1 MWVGLCYLRACV
13 YEEVDMSGIRRGLLK
28 RLPALVV
35 GAVACVGMLAALG
48 PVTPARADGGGGSL
62 SPAAARAVRE
72 ARTRKDPARL
82 AAAAKAARP
91 VVEPVVPAAARSAEP
106 DGLVATGV
114 WGTSPWEYRVE
125 NGQRVLTL
133 HAGTIGQN
141 DPDEGSSVHQVA
153 DVLPDK
159 GSGLSVIR
167 IDPGVVAE
175 YGDRLF
181 AGLPSLLRIEGGG
194 NLDVSKATSTYRMFE
209 DDVALQ
215 SVDVGDWDMS
225 NVTNTASMF
234 KNCRSLRSLD
244 VGNWNTSKVFQT
256 GWGGE
261 DQYDRGDGQYIE
273 SAPEHATRG
282 MFENDSMLTFLD
294 VGRWDVG
301 NLVNAAGMFRGDT
314 SLQYLDVS
322 GWNVQ
327 NLNYTSH
334 MFENDTMLQDLD
346 PSAWHPCNYELL
358 GMAYMFKGDTKLK
371 SITFNRIP
379 GQTALD
385 SLVYMFADDTS
396 LVSVDMNHSYF
407 PAVKYV
413 GHMFA
418 NDPALVSVNMSH
430 ISIGGL
436 TRAEYMFAGD
446 RSLTDVNFRGACIS
460 PVFRPAGDY
469 YETTFEHM
477 FDGVSSLSYL
487 DLSALSNGHV
497 QDGPPYM
504 HVRSEGM
511 FAGAAS
517 LHTLVVPCDAYRWM
531 ANSGLPDVPA
541 VGSRVPESSQVV
553 ASSRWVALN
562 GSAKGSMYT
571 SQQLMDM
578 GPRSET
584 TVYQWNVRDA

>member
-1 MWVGLCYLRACV
+1 MGVGLCCLRACV
-13 YEEVDMSGIRRGLLK
+13 YEEVDMSGIRRGLLT

-62 SPAAARAVRE
+62 PPAAARAVRE
-72 ARTRKDPARL
+72 ARARKDPARL

-91 VVEPVVPAAARSAEP
+91 VVEPVAPAAARSAEP
-106 DGLVATGV
+106 DGLVASGV
-114 WGTSPWEYRVE
+114 WGSSPWEYRVE
-125 NGQRVLTL
+125 NGQRVLIL

-141 DPDEGSSVHQVA
+141 DPDEGPSAHQVA

-167 IDPGVVAE
+167 IDPGVAAA
-175 YGDRLF
+175 YGDHLF

-194 NLDVSKATSTYRMFE
+194 NLDVSKVTSTYRMFE

-225 NVTNTASMF
+225 NVVNAAAMF

-261 DQYDRGDGQYIE
+261 DESDRGIGQYNE
-273 SAPEHATRG
+273 ADHQTQG

-294 VGRWDVG
+294 VGRWDMG
-301 NLVNAAGMFRGDT
+301 NLYDAAGMFKGDT
-314 SLQYLDVS
+314 SLDFVDVS

-334 MFENDTMLQDLD
+334 MFENDTMLQDVD

-385 SLVYMFADDTS
+385 SLVYMFADDPS
-396 LVSVDMNHSYF
+396 LVSVDMNHSAF

-430 ISIGGL
+430 ISIGEL
-436 TRAEYMFAGD
+436 LRADYMFAGD

-460 PVFRPAGDY
+460 PAFNPAGDY

-487 DLSALSNGHV
+487 DLSALIRS
-497 QDGPPYM
+497 YM
-504 HVRSEGM
+504 VDTSPTYVRSKDM
-511 FAGAAS
+511 FAGATS
-517 LHTLVVPCDAYRWM
+517 LHTLVLPRDAYHWM

-541 VGSRVPESSQVV
+541 AGSRVPESSQVV

-578 GPRSET
+578 GLRPEA
-584 TVYQWNVRDA
+584 TVYQWDMRDA

>member
-1 MWVGLCYLRACV
+1 MGVGLCCLRVCV
-13 YEEVDMSGIRRGLLK
+13 YEEVDMSGIRRGLLW
-28 RLPALVV
+28 RLPALAV

-48 PVTPARADGGGGSL
+48 PVTPARADGGGSL
-62 SPAAARAVRE
+62 PPAAARAVRE

-91 VVEPVVPAAARSAEP
+91 VVKPVVPAAARSAEP
-106 DGLVATGV
+106 DGLVASAV

-133 HAGTIGQN
+133 HAGTIDNTYSPGEWASEH
-141 DPDEGSSVHQVA
+141 PVA
-153 DVLPDK
+153 DMLPDK

-167 IDPGVVAE
+167 IDPGVAAA
-175 YGDRLF
+175 YGEHLF

-194 NLDVSKATSTYRMFE
+194 NLDVSKATWTYQMFK

-244 VGNWNTSKVFQT
+244 VGNWNMSNVSQT

-261 DQYDRGDGQYIE
+261 EREQRGDGQYNE
-273 SAPEHATRG
+273 SAPEHETQG

-301 NLVNAAGMFRGDT
+301 SLTNASGMFRGDT
-314 SLQYLDVS
+314 SLEFLDVG
-322 GWNVQ
+322 GWNTYR
-327 NLNYTSH
+327 LKYAAH
-334 MFENDTMLQDLD
+334 MFEDDAMLDNLFINDWD
-346 PSAWHPCNYELL
+346 PYSIE
-358 GMAYMFKGDTKLK
+358 GMAYMFRACGSLK
-371 SITFNRIP
+371 SIAFSHKVNYQTTF
-379 GQTALD
+379 D
-385 SLVYMFADDTS
+385 SMVYMFADDPS
-396 LVSVDMNHSYF
+396 LVSVDMDHDQFDSLEYF
-407 PAVKYV
+407 

-418 NDPALVSVNMSH
+418 NDPALLSVDLSDTWWQINYRMD
-430 ISIGGL
+430 
-436 TRAEYMFAGD
+436 YMFAGD
-446 RSLTDVNFRGACIS
+446 RSLTDVNFRGVKTGLRDGVH
-460 PVFRPAGDY
+460 PPDRM
-469 YETTFEHM
+469 EHM
-477 FDGVSSLSYL
+477 FDGASSLSYL
-487 DLSALSNGHV
+487 DLSPFSPKPFEGNPLY
-497 QDGPPYM
+497 QY
-504 HVRSEGM
+504 VRSEGM
-511 FAGAAS
+511 FAGATA
-517 LHTLVVPCDAYRWM
+517 LRTLVLPYTACLWM

-541 VGSRVPESSQVV
+541 AGSHVPGSSQVV

-584 TVYQWNVRDA
+584 TVYQWDVRDA

>member
-1 MWVGLCYLRACV
+1 MWVGLCCLRACV

-28 RLPALVV
+28 RLPALAV

-48 PVTPARADGGGGSL
+48 PVAPARADGGGGSL

-133 HAGTIGQN
+133 HAGTIGKTYS
-141 DPDEGSSVHQVA
+141 PGESESGHPVA
-153 DVLPDK
+153 DMLPDK

-167 IDPGVVAE
+167 IDPGVAAA
-175 YGDRLF
+175 YGEHLF

-194 NLDVSKATSTYRMFE
+194 NLDVSKATSTYGMFE

-225 NVTNTASMF
+225 NVTSTAAMF
-234 KNCRSLRSLD
+234 MNCRSLRSLD

-256 GWGGE
+256 GWGGG
-261 DQYDRGDGQYIE
+261 DQYDRGDGQYNE
-273 SAPEHATRG
+273 SAPEHKTYG

-294 VGRWDVG
+294 VGRWDVE
-301 NLVNAAGMFRGDT
+301 NLYMSSGMFRGDT
-314 SLQYLDVS
+314 SLRYLDVS
-322 GWNVQ
+322 DWNTPHVDA
-327 NLNYTSH
+327 TAH
-334 MFENDTMLQDLD
+334 MFEHDAMLDNLDT
-346 PSAWHPCNYELL
+346 SNWSLL
-358 GMAYMFKGDTKLK
+358 NNHGTAYMFRACGSLK
-371 SITFNRIP
+371 SITLNHNAAENSGF
-379 GQTALD
+379 D
-385 SLVYMFADDTS
+385 SMVYMFANDPS
-396 LVSVDMNHSYF
+396 LVSVDMDHDNF
-407 PAVKYV
+407 AAVKYI

-430 ISIGGL
+430 TNFDEL
-436 TRAEYMFAGD
+436 LRADYMFAGD
-446 RSLTDVNFRGACIS
+446 RSLTDFIFNGQK
-460 PVFRPAGDY
+460 PMVFGTDY
-469 YETTFEHM
+469 FNETRLEHM
-477 FDGVSSLSYL
+477 FDGASSLSYL

-541 VGSRVPESSQVV
+541 AGSRVPDWSQVV